1 MGLFSRKNKE
11 VVKDAVNQTVTTSA
25 PSQDSTKL
33 EATDKKGKTSVKSPA
48 KSKKAHDKK
57 SVKKSDQKITPL
69 GDRILLKPLSQDEM
83 NTTASGI
90 IIPDT
95 VSKEKPEQGMVI
107 AVGEG
112 RWDDGKRVPM
122 SVKVGDKVVFSRYGY
137 EEVKVDGEEYYILKE
152 ENILA
157 IIR

>member
-1 MGLFSRKNKE
+1 MK
-11 VVKDAVNQTVTTSA
+11 
-25 PSQDSTKL
+25 
-33 EATDKKGKTSVKSPA
+33 
-48 KSKKAHDKK
+48 KKAHASKK
-57 SVKKSDQKITPL
+57 SNNPSSLPASPAGRKLRGASKITPL

-112 RWDDGKRVPM
+112 RWEDGKRVPM
-122 SVKVGDKVVFSRYGY
+122 SIKVGDKVVFSRYGY
-137 EEVKVDGEEYYILKE
+137 EEVKLDGEEYYILKE

-157 IIR
+157 VIKN

>member
-1 MGLFSRKNKE
+1 MKKKTKIRKTNKK
-11 VVKDAVNQTVTTSA
+11 VIKN
-25 PSQDSTKL
+25 
-33 EATDKKGKTSVKSPA
+33 
-48 KSKKAHDKK
+48 
-57 SVKKSDQKITPL
+57 KITPL
-69 GDRILLKPLSQDEM
+69 NDKILIKPIESDEV
-83 NTTASGI
+83 NKTSSGI

-95 VSKEKPEQGMVI
+95 VSKEKPEQGTVI

-112 RWDDGKRVPM
+112 RFENGKRIPV

-137 EEVKVDGEEYYILKE
+137 EEVKLEGVEYYILKE

>member
-1 MGLFSRKNKE
+1 M
-11 VVKDAVNQTVTTSA
+11 
-25 PSQDSTKL
+25 
-33 EATDKKGKTSVKSPA
+33 KK
-48 KSKKAHDKK
+48 KSKAKK
-57 SVKKSDQKITPL
+57 IVKKPVKKVLNNQKITPL
-69 GDRILLKPLSQDEM
+69 GDRILLKPASQEDM

-95 VSKEKPEQGMVI
+95 VSKEKPEQGTVI

-112 RWDDGKRVPM
+112 RWEGGKKIPV

-137 EEVKVDGEEYYILKE
+137 EEVKYDDIEYYILKE

>member
-1 MGLFSRKNKE
+1 MKK
-11 VVKDAVNQTVTTSA
+11 KAKTSA
-25 PSQDSTKL
+25 KPKKVNKKTG
-33 EATDKKGKTSVKSPA
+33 DKIKNQSNF
-48 KSKKAHDKK
+48 
-57 SVKKSDQKITPL
+57 KIRPL
-69 GDRILLKPLSQDEM
+69 GDRILLKPLTEDEM
-83 NTTASGI
+83 NTTVSGI

-95 VSKEKPEQGMVI
+95 ISKEKPEQGTVI

-122 SVKVGDKVVFSRYGY
+122 SIKVGDKVVFSRYGY
-137 EEVKVDGEEYYILKE
+137 EEVKLDGEEYYILKE

>member
-1 MGLFSRKNKE
+1 MKKKTKAKKIVKK
-11 VVKDAVNQTVTTSA
+11 VVKKNRSNQK
-25 PSQDSTKL
+25 Q
-33 EATDKKGKTSVKSPA
+33 KS
-48 KSKKAHDKK
+48 
-57 SVKKSDQKITPL
+57 KITPL
-69 GDRILLKPLSQDEM
+69 GDKILIKPASQDEM

-95 VSKEKPEQGMVI
+95 VSKEKPEQGTVI

-112 RWDDGKRVPM
+112 RWENGKRIPL

-137 EEVKVDGEEYYILKE
+137 DEVKLDGVEYYILKE